1 MLHRIVRSGR
11 ELVDA
16 DYAALAVVGP
26 NRQLGE
32 FVHVHVLDAD
42 GTRAPV
48 AVGDAVPT
56 PLVLCDFVE
65 RPRSFGVPPG
75 RPRMSV
81 LLTVPVQEDRDR
93 IARDLHDLV
102 VQRLFAISLGVQSL
116 ARLAGPGVIADRAS
130 GFVTDLDHT
139 VREIRRSIFSLHE
152 IPEGAVSLRGDL
164 LRVVKEAAGMLG
176 FRPRV
181 DLLGALDSL
190 VPDDVRPDLL
200 AAVREALSNVARHAA
215 ASAVWVEVEVGQRR
229 WPAAPAR
236 QG

>member
-1 MLHRIVRSGR
+1 VGSGDAGAVGHRQVPARRAHAGTAPRRTAVQPGR
-11 ELVDA
+11 YAQRGIFAEH
-16 DYAALAVVGP
+16 AALAI
-26 NRQLGE
+26 E
-32 FVHVHVLDAD
+32 FARAREDHQRLAVL
-42 GTRAPV
+42 
-48 AVGDAVPT
+48 
-56 PLVLCDFVE
+56 
-65 RPRSFGVPPG
+65 
-75 RPRMSV
+75 
-81 LLTVPVQEDRDR
+81 EDRDR

-116 ARLAGPGVIADRAS
+116 ARLAGPGVIADRAT
-130 GFVTDLDHT
+130 GFVTDLDRT